1 MQFSSAGKP
10 PLGIVYDSD
19 FGASAESVLALAL
32 LRGFAGKNV
41 SRLVGI
47 SISTPNLESA
57 RLCDVVEKYY
67 ASATTGMAA
76 MFMQGPPLGLAEKGK
91 SADSP
96 LIKAVLDL
104 KDGDGKHVYEP
115 RIKDL
120 NDTAVGQVIIRNM
133 LMAQHAGNAAIVS
146 AGPVTNL
153 AKLLMLRGAADLI
166 QDKVKFLVLT
176 GADYPKGKSERN
188 FVADIDAIR
197 KVLADWPTPIVI
209 AGRALGQNL
218 QYPAESLQKDFS
230 YTPHHPVADACRAA
244 GSSDIPAAAL
254 AAALYAN
261 EAEAGYFKLSD
272 TGTLSVA
279 DDGASTFQASADG
292 KHRFLLFDPDKK
304 QQIIEKYREMASA
317 KPVPRMLRRPPQQ
330 NADPPKPDPSKPPA
344 AEKKS

>member
-19 FGASAESVLALAL
+19 FGMSAESVLALAL
-32 LRGFAGKNV
+32 LRGFAGKNI

-47 SISTPNLESA
+47 SISSPNLKA
-57 RLCDVVEKYY
+57 AQLCDVVEKYY

-76 MFMQGPPLGLAEKGK
+76 MFFQGPPLGLAEKGK
-91 SADSP
+91 TADSP
-96 LIKAVLDL
+96 LMKAVLDL
-104 KDGDGKHVYEP
+104 KDPDGKHIYES
-115 RIKDL
+115 RIADI
-120 NDTAVGQVIIRNM
+120 NDTAVGQVVIRNM

-146 AGPVTNL
+146 AGPATNL

-176 GADYPKGKSERN
+176 GGDYPKGKSETN
-188 FVADIDAIR
+188 FTADIDAIR
-197 KVLADWPTPIVI
+197 KVLADWPTPIII
-209 AGRALGQNL
+209 AGRELGKALP
-218 QYPAESLQKDFS
+218 YPAESFEKDFS
-230 YTPHHPVADACRAA
+230 YAPHHPVADACRVA

-261 EAEAGYFKLSD
+261 QADAGYFKLSD
-272 TGTLSVA
+272 TGTLSISE
-279 DDGASTFQASADG
+279 DGASTFQPSGDG
-292 KHRFLLFDPDKK
+292 KHRFLLFDPEKK
-304 QQIIEKYREMASA
+304 QQIIEKYREMVSA

-330 NADPPKPDPSKPPA
+330 NADPPKPDPAKPPT